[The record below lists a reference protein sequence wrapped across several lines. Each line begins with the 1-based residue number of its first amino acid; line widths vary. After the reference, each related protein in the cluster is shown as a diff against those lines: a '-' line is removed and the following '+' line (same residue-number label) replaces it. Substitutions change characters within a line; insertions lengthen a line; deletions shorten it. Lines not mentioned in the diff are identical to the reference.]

1 MRKIFTY
8 DDFFCYCYPPQ
19 KNEGNLYWFPFILP
33 PTKKL
38 AYFSNNNFKPRL

>member
-1 MRKIFTY
+1 MMIFFATVIPRK
-8 DDFFCYCYPPQ
+8 